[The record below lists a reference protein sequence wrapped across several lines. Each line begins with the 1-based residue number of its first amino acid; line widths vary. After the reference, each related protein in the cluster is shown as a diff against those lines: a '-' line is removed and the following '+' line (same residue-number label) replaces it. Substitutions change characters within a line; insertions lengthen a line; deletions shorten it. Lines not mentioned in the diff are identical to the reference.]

1 MDNVNLMVLGCQ
13 ASQAHPYCARNTPA
27 SVSVG
32 LMGVFGAGVSQSGI
46 LLRVVE
52 GAILSMIAV
61 QEFAPLDPNH
71 VWKPLGRALK
81 SRP

>member
-32 LMGVFGAGVSQSGI
+32 RYGVYSVRAF
-46 LLRVVE
+46 
-52 GAILSMIAV
+52 
-61 QEFAPLDPNH
+61 PNR
-71 VWKPLGRALK
+71 GFFSESLK
-81 SRP
+81 ARFSR